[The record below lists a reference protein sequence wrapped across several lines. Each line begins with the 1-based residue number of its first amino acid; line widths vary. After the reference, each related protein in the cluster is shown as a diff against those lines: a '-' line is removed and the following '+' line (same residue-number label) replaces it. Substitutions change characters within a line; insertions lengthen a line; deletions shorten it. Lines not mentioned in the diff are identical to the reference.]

1 MHAQVVEQLLTGR
14 FLTRPDYAVAL
25 EQFVVLVLGIML
37 ALLLPRVS
45 AKTAAAVGLFTMAL
59 VLTGGWT
66 AFRYASLLFD
76 PTYPAVALGG
86 MTAAITS
93 YIYHGVEAQRGHIRQ
108 AFSQYLSPAVI

>member
-1 MHAQVVEQLLTGR
+1 
-14 FLTRPDYAVAL
+14 
-25 EQFVVLVLGIML
+25 ML

-45 AKTAAAVGLFTMAL
+45 ATTAVAVGLVTIGLIL
-59 VLTGGWT
+59 VGGWT

-76 PTYPAVALGG
+76 PTYPAVVLGC

-93 YIYHGVEAQRGHIRQ
+93 YVYHGVEAQRSQIRH